1 MTYTRDPVTT
11 CTGITV
17 AQGLWHVTPV
27 VRIHVHHFT
36 EYRHVILL
44 WSSLHGFS
52 AYYCYTCM
60 YGFFI
65 LVIWIPVHIMSYG
78 FPYITC
84 IIVPCYRIHVIWLFP
99 VIDMDIPDTGHES
112 CWYAICGIPHLLF
125 PFPVI
130 LFPVI
135 YCSRF
140 PLYCTMLST
149 ELRSSYHVT
158 RILYCSC
165 SCYIVYLTYQIIK
178 LTWVWGR
185 LDGWLDLIG
194 WMSGSIVC
202 PTAGDGVV
210 LATVCYSWASRYC
223 FGSLRFPLHVTA
235 LAGWPWSQQPGVCLR
250 PWSRVCTGCTY
261 PIRTP
266 RPWVSN

>member
-1 MTYTRDPVTT
+1 
-11 CTGITV
+11 
-17 AQGLWHVTPV
+17 
-27 VRIHVHHFT
+27 
-36 EYRHVILL
+36 
-44 WSSLHGFS
+44 
-52 AYYCYTCM
+52 M

-65 LVIWIPVHIMSYG
+65 LVIWIPAQ
-78 FPYITC
+78 ITC

-99 VIDMDIPDTGHES
+99 VTDMDIPVTGHRAVDTRYVES
-112 CWYAICGIPHLLF
+112 H
-125 PFPVI
+125 
-130 LFPVI
+130 I

-140 PLYCTMLST
+140 L
-149 ELRSSYHVT
+149 
-158 RILYCSC
+158 LYCSRYIVPVSRYIVLCYQQSSGPVIMLPVSCIC
-165 SCYIVYLTYQIIK
+165 SCDIVYLTYQIIK

-185 LDGWLDLIG
+185 LDGWLDHIG

-223 FGSLRFPLHVTA
+223 FSSLRFPLHVTA

-250 PWSRVCTGCTY
+250 PLSRVCTGYTH